1 MCSVCC
7 VMKLKYASEFD
18 LSSVTGVSAG
28 LTNISG
34 LAVAAFNL
42 FSFERTFYHN

>member
-1 MCSVCC
+1 
-7 VMKLKYASEFD
+7 MKLKYASEFD

-42 FSFERTFYHN
+42 FRSKDSFTVTV